1 MAARTEAKGAY
12 GSTFALRLKLEE
24 GATKALFSVVGG
36 RGRRRPD
43 EGRSP
48 GLGSIPSQTK
58 AETEADGEACE
69 ETMAKKKLGQVGRVG
84 GYGGWGNVHAV
95 DGRPRPRARRGRMV
109 CRPVKTASPLPT
121 APF

>member
-43 EGRSP
+43 EGGSP

-58 AETEADGEACE
+58 AETEADGEACKEIRRNNGE
-69 ETMAKKKLGQVGRVG
+69 EESV
-84 GYGGWGNVHAV
+84 
-95 DGRPRPRARRGRMV
+95 RAL
-109 CRPVKTASPLPT
+109 TNY
-121 APF
+121 